1 MSLFTNLTMFI
12 GSMLYNQST
21 VTDVALYN
29 NDNPNMAQ
37 TIDLMFKINEGRR
50 IIYDYCEVIEPD
62 SSIFQTEKRPKC
74 LFNYSYIDANNT
86 INVSKFNNGLR
97 NYFITKRTDFCKK
110 EELLC
115 GELTILIK
123 LLDLING
130 VTDIVVKDVNN
141 HNIWL
146 NLRIID
152 FENLYNLYVGSLD
165 NIEILTNITLRRQQ
179 ANIYLERER
188 TRIAK
193 LLNQAYYERFAD
205 SVYSTI
211 GAPIFDS
218 VKYVGSTVGNL
229 FGEMIDGIMIELS
242 MEAKIIILVISVI
255 LLKKI

>member
-1 MSLFTNLTMFI
+1 MTLFTNISLFI
-12 GSMLYNQST
+12 GAMLYNQTS
-21 VTDVALYN
+21 VTDVVLYN
-29 NDNPNMAQ
+29 NNINMAQ
-37 TIDLMFKINEGRR
+37 TVDLMFKINEGRR

-62 SSIFQTEKRPKC
+62 SSIFQREKKPQC
-74 LFNYSYIDANNT
+74 LFNYSYIDTNNT
-86 INVSKFNNGLR
+86 INMPNFNSDLR
-97 NYFITKRTDFCKK
+97 GYFINKRYDFCNN

-123 LLDLING
+123 LLDLINA

-152 FENLYNLYVGSLD
+152 FENMYNLYIGSLD

-218 VKYVGSTVGNL
+218 VKYIGSTVGNL

-242 MEAKIIILVISVI
+242 IEAKIIILVISVI
-255 LLKKI
+255 ILKKI

>member
-1 MSLFTNLTMFI
+1 MTLYNILTLLI
-12 GSMLYNQST
+12 GSILYNQST

-29 NDNPNMAQ
+29 DNQYLVQ
-37 TIDLMFKINEGRR
+37 TVELMFKFNEGRR
-50 IIYDYCEVIEPD
+50 IIYDYCEVVEPD
-62 SSIFQTEKRPKC
+62 SGIFQTEERPQC

-86 INVSKFNNGLR
+86 IYVSKINSELR
-97 NYFITKRTDFCKK
+97 NYFITKRSDFCKK

-130 VTDIVVKDVNN
+130 VTDIVIKDVNN

-146 NLRIID
+146 NLMIID

-193 LLNQAYYERFAD
+193 MLNQAYYERVAD
-205 SVYSTI
+205 SVYSMI

-218 VKYVGSTVGNL
+218 VKYVGSAVGNL
-229 FGEMIDGIMIELS
+229 FGEMIAGIMVELS
-242 MEAKIIILVISVI
+242 IEAKIIILVISVI
-255 LLKKI
+255 IINKI